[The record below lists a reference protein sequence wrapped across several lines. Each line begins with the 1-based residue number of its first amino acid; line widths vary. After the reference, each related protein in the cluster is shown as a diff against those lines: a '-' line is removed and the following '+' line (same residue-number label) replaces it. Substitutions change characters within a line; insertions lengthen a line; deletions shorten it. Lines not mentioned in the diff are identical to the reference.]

1 MEDTEFFFFNH
12 HRVILEVD
20 RMPSFY
26 PEEVT
31 EEDEYPSLEGP
42 HQSMHV
48 RGFTA
53 FFVICS
59 FTLFNN

>member
-1 MEDTEFFFFNH
+1 
-12 HRVILEVD
+12 
-20 RMPSFY
+20 MPSFY

-48 RGFTA
+48 CGFTA
-53 FFVICS
+53 FLVICS